1 MNLAAS
7 LEQFRFLGHEIAL
20 IVNRRWWRWLSV
32 WFSPGFAAVAGYRI
46 DRAGYLAFGA
56 TWMALRILLL
66 PFFMLLRLL
75 GANCEI
81 HYRAEIGSGLRVL
94 HPTLGVV
101 INGGVIVGRGLL
113 LTGGNCIGIRSRVAA
128 ANFTIGDNVT
138 LGANAVILG
147 PVRVGSLAKWVLGA
161 VVVSDAAEGSV
172 LMGVPARPHP

>member
-1 MNLAAS
+1 MRLAAS
-7 LEQFRFLGHEIAL
+7 LDQFRFLGHEIAL

-56 TWMALRILLL
+56 TWMALRIVLL
-66 PFFMLLRLL
+66 PVFILLRLL

-113 LTGGNCIGIRSRVAA
+113 LTGGNCIGRRGNVVD

-138 LGANAVILG
+138 LGANSVILG
-147 PVRVGSLAKWVLGA
+147 PVHVGSHCQVGAGA
-161 VVVSDAAEGSV
+161 VVVSDAAEGSI
-172 LMGVPARPHP
+172 LIGVPARAHP